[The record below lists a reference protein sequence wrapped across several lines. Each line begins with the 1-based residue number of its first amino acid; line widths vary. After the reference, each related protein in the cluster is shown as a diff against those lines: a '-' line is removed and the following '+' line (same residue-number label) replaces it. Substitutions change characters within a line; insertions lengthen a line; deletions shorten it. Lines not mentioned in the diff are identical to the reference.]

1 MVNLSSEYKLNF
13 SFMKSKLF
21 NALKQAYS
29 KLGLGDEQL
38 QAYADSLAAT
48 GLVTD
53 ENLTTVVSG
62 QENALKSFQST
73 IDRERQQK
81 TAIQKSLDD
90 YKAAHPEAGAQPEP
104 GKISEDTIAKAVAAA
119 IKPFSEKLE
128 TFEQKANGEK
138 RSSEIASKA
147 KEYGVPDVFV
157 SRLNIA
163 QDANLDDYFKG
174 VKQDFANIGF
184 EGVKAPEVG
193 GGVNTNGSDI
203 ANLIN
208 QGTKQI
214 VEQKK

>member
-1 MVNLSSEYKLNF
+1 MN
-13 SFMKSKLF
+13 SKLF

-53 ENLTTVVSG
+53 ENLSAVVGG

-81 TAIQKSLDD
+81 TAIQRAMDD
-90 YKAAHPEAGAQPEP
+90 YKAAHPEMGAQKEPE
-104 GKISEDTIAKAVAAA
+104 KISPESISKMVAEA
-119 IKPFSEKLE
+119 ISSALKPISEKVE
-128 TFEQKANGEK
+128 SFEQKSSLEK
-138 RSSEIASKA
+138 RNSEIAAKA
-147 KEYGVPDVFV
+147 KEYGVPDAFV

-193 GGVNTNGSDI
+193 GGVSTNGSDI